1 MPGRFFNVEC
11 FAGRS
16 EIAKAFKRGGYPAAA
31 LDLKLNPDD
40 APCSHL
46 KIHCGSAFTVRE
58 FFAMLYRI
66 SIAPWALFVISGQRP
81 T

>member
-46 KIHCGSAFTVRE
+46 KYTVGVHSLSE
-58 FFAMLYRI
+58 SSLPCSTGY
-66 SIAPWALFVISGQRP
+66 Q
-81 T
+81 